1 MTFINYYSCILS
13 RMIVSAYRKKQ
24 LYSYIMIPGYL
35 LPTWKYHTII
45 VVVAQLVNFE
55 NVPPENSL

>member
-1 MTFINYYSCILS
+1 
-13 RMIVSAYRKKQ
+13 MIVSAYREKQ